1 MLPPVSFLAVSNSLI
16 LVNCK
21 KCIFR
26 ISQTLL
32 RAGFVIYYYENYSH
46 SFIHS
51 FNQKQPRFCFYK
63 FLHVIVLIIFPNDPF
78 ASKCYRCSS
87 DRGEFEQQK
96 KVFQIILI
104 VYVLIHYT
112 DRILSYC
119 GFNLNFYV
127 MW

>member
-1 MLPPVSFLAVSNSLI
+1 MPPVSFLAVSNSLI

-32 RAGFVIYYYENYSH
+32 TAGFAIYYYENYSH

-51 FNQKQPRFCFYK
+51 FIQSEAAKIL
-63 FLHVIVLIIFPNDPF
+63 FLQVFACDCSYNFSQWPF

-112 DRILSYC
+112 DRIISYC